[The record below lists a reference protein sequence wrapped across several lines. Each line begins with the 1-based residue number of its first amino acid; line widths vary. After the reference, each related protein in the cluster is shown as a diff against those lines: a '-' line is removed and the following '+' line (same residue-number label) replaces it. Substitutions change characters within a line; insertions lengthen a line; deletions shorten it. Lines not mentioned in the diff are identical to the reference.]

1 MAHRRVAVTETTEHG
16 ERSDAESD
24 DGPRGRPCPFCETPM
39 QHRHCK
45 YICPAHGVVYDCSDT
60 FW

>member
-1 MAHRRVAVTETTEHG
+1 MTESREG
-16 ERSDAESD
+16 PSEAEADAEQT
-24 DGPRGRPCPFCETPM
+24 PRGRPCPLCDAPM

-45 YICPAHGVVYDCSDT
+45 YVCPSHGVVYDCSDT